1 MNKFKTSLMPAKK
14 KKGHIQTR
22 VYHKHA
28 ILRQK
33 GQFDA
38 RVPWRA
44 KALFKEHQCKG
55 GLNIPVF
62 C

>member
-1 MNKFKTSLMPAKK
+1 MGFRYK
-14 KKGHIQTR
+14 
-22 VYHKHA
+22 YA
-28 ILRQK
+28 ILWQK

-38 RVPWRA
+38 GVPWCA

-62 C
+62 F